1 MTGRPEPIAD
11 ERPVFVVHLRPAA
24 GVDGK
29 RALRALLKIA
39 LRRLGLKC
47 LGIHEQRPS

>member
-1 MTGRPEPIAD
+1 MTDSSKPDAR
-11 ERPVFVVHLRPAA
+11 ERPVFVVRLRPAA
-24 GVDGK
+24 GIDGE

-47 LGIHEQRPS
+47 LGIERRPP